1 MYSVVYYKTQSN
13 SCPVEDFVKDL
24 IKNNKEIEVAQ
35 IRAYILML
43 QEYGFKLPSMSN
55 SYAKRLEGKLYELR
69 PGNNRVIYYF
79 QNSKDQY
86 VLLHA
91 FQKKSQKT
99 PPQEITRA
107 ISEMK
112 DYEKRMKQ
120 NEK

>member
-1 MYSVVYYKTQSN
+1 MYSVVYYETQSG

-24 IKNNKEIEVAQ
+24 MKNNKEIELAQ
-35 IRAYILML
+35 IQTYVHFL
-43 QEYGFKLPSMSN
+43 QEYGYQLPSISN
-55 SYAKRLEGKLYELR
+55 VYAKHLEGKLYELR

-91 FQKKSQKT
+91 FQKKSKKT
-99 PPQEITRA
+99 PPQEITQA
-107 ISEMK
+107 INEMN